1 MNPFDLKPSKPI
13 EDMMLDWK
21 DLSPRPYKKLDT
33 DPYTKARIIL
43 MNGIEVEA
51 ALFGHNFHR
60 HCEDNDLRREIALCR
75 RMEQMQQKHV
85 NWLSPSNETTLE
97 LTIGYEQLAVDLT
110 AWLAMHEP
118 DEYSKACMDF
128 SLRKDFSEL

>member
-43 MNGIEVEA
+43 MNGIEV
-51 ALFGHNFHR
+51 
-60 HCEDNDLRREIALCR
+60 
-75 RMEQMQQKHV
+75 
-85 NWLSPSNETTLE
+85 LSL
-97 LTIGYEQLAVDLT
+97 I
-110 AWLAMHEP
+110 HI
-118 DEYSKACMDF
+118 
-128 SLRKDFSEL
+128 

>member
-43 MNGIEVEA
+43 MEA
-51 ALFGHNFHR
+51 EHDIYEILDEMEELIGDHEAVAR
-60 HCEDNDLRREIALCR
+60 LRTMHL
-75 RMEQMQQKHV
+75 
-85 NWLSPSNETTLE
+85 LNE
-97 LTIGYEQLAVDLT
+97 
-110 AWLAMHEP
+110 
-118 DEYSKACMDF
+118 
-128 SLRKDFSEL
+128 SLREGKGTVVIPSAFAEGFNEGLGDLLKG